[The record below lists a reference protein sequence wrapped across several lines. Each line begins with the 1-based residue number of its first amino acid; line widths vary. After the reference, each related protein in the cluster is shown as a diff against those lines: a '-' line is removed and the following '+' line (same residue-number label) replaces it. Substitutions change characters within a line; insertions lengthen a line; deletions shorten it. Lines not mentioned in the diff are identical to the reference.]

1 MADNDMVTLNIY
13 DRPPQIGD
21 DTGTN
26 INETDQ
32 DLNLNTEKPRA
43 TYYDNVRKPFPSK
56 IDNVNSAPRATN
68 TMTANM
74 QSSLEDETSETMP
87 SKIPVIPVAPQYM
100 QYPRQQYVVPMGQ
113 PVAVATPGIAPK
125 MTPGMAPGMA
135 AGMPPA
141 MTPGMT
147 PAVRPGMAPAVRPGM
162 APYNIPYAQPAV
174 APKPQIRN
182 TPVNNAPQ
190 TIIIR
195 QKEKRNLDGEDCC
208 TACLAGA
215 ASCLAVCCL
224 IGLCCP
230 AGHYGPGRRR
240 W

>member
-13 DRPPQIGD
+13 DHPPHIRD
-21 DTGTN
+21 DTRTN

-32 DLNLNTEKPRA
+32 DLNLNTEKPRE
-43 TYYDNVRKPFPSK
+43 TNYDNLRKPFPSK

-74 QSSLEDETSETMP
+74 QSSIEEETSETMP

-100 QYPRQQYVVPMGQ
+100 QYPQQQYVVPMGGQ
-113 PVAVATPGIAPK
+113 VAVATPGIAPR

-135 AGMPPA
+135 TGMPPA
-141 MTPGMT
+141 RTPGIA
-147 PAVRPGMAPAVRPGM
+147 PAMRPGI

-230 AGHYGPGRRR
+230 SGHYGPRYRR

>member
-13 DRPPQIGD
+13 DRPPHIGD

-26 INETDQ
+26 INETQQ
-32 DLNLNTEKPRA
+32 DLNLNTEKPRE
-43 TYYDNVRKPFPSK
+43 TYYDNARKPFPSK
-56 IDNVNSAPRATN
+56 IDNANSAPRATN

-74 QSSLEDETSETMP
+74 QSSIEDETSETMP

-100 QYPRQQYVVPMGQ
+100 QYPQQKYVVPMGQ
-113 PVAVATPGIAPK
+113 PVAVATPGIAPR
-125 MTPGMAPGMA
+125 MAPGMA
-135 AGMPPA
+135 PAMPA
-141 MTPGMT
+141 MTPGMQ
-147 PAVRPGMAPAVRPGM
+147 PAMRPGM

-182 TPVNNAPQ
+182 TPVNNAPK

-195 QKEKRNLDGEDCC
+195 QKEKRGLDGEDCC

-230 AGHYGPGRRR
+230 AGHYGPRRR